1 MISQT
6 SEYALRAVIHL
17 AHHRGHAR
25 TTQQIAEATKVP
37 SGYLSK
43 VLQSLAR
50 GGIVNSQRGLGGGF
64 TLARDEAG
72 ITILDVIKTVDSPLA
87 RIEVCPLGITSHT
100 SLCPLHRKLDEAI
113 AWVETSFR
121 STTIADLIGGGD
133 IEPLCESPPTD
144 LTVSARRD
152 RHE

>member
-6 SEYALRAVIHL
+6 SEYALRAMIHL
-17 AHHRGHAR
+17 AHHSGQAR

-50 GGIVNSQRGLGGGF
+50 GGLVNSQRGLGGGF

-87 RIEVCPLGITSHT
+87 RIESCPLGLSSHT
-100 SLCPLHRKLDEAI
+100 SLCALHRKLDEAI
-113 AWVETSFR
+113 AWVENSFG
-121 STTIADLIGGGD
+121 STTIADLVGNAD
-133 IEPLCESPPTD
+133 IEPLCEAPPVD
-144 LTVSARRD
+144 VTVTARQRND
-152 RHE
+152 